1 MRGAVRDLIIA
12 TPALTA
18 LIPEAQWYA
27 PGAVIDTPVKPFAV
41 LRWLAPVASGARGR
55 FLRQL
60 RVDVHDERGSYGRI
74 EQVLGSPD
82 KGDGV
87 YGVFAAVLDHLGS
100 DGRITEMTYLGHSG
114 DQEDDTYMSNYKFS
128 SWQVIGVDL

>member
-1 MRGAVRDLIIA
+1 MRATIRNLLIS

-18 LIPEAQWYA
+18 VVPAERWYS
-27 PGAVIDTPVKPFAV
+27 PGAVGDTPEKPFVV

-60 RVDVHDERGSYGRI
+60 RVDVHDLRGSYARI
-74 EQVLGSPD
+74 DELLGNPD
-82 KGDGV
+82 VGGGI
-87 YGVFAAVLDHLGS
+87 YGVLAPLVQVTGV
-100 DGRITEMTYLGHSG
+100 DGRVTVTTYLGHSG
-114 DQEDDTYMSNYKFS
+114 DQEDDTYKTNFKFS